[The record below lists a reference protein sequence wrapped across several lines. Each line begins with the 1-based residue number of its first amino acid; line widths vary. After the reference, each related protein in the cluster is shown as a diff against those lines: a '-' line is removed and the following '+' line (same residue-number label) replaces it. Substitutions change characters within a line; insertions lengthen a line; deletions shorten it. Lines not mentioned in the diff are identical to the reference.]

1 MMRENKKLV
10 LATLQRMATS
20 SVLASCRDSGLS
32 SRGRRLRRQ
41 GGEGSRAGLARVGM
55 DESVCPSA
63 NPKVALLGPHL
74 IYPTLFSS
82 MEPSGMGQK
91 STWAIPAVGSW
102 DLLPSTC
109 ESPGHPI

>member
-1 MMRENKKLV
+1 MMRENKKLI

-20 SVLASCRDSGLS
+20 SVLASCGDSGLS

-74 IYPTLFSS
+74 IYPTFFSS

-91 STWAIPAVGSW
+91 WHG
-102 DLLPSTC
+102 PSQL
-109 ESPGHPI
+109 